1 MTEHEEPTL
10 APSCTYAI
18 QHEKVWL
25 DGCTAYEY
33 IGDQTRFKAMRLIPE
48 AIIEKRKDVH
58 LEALKAKGG
67 KRSGFESIRDH
78 NENVNR
84 NVNRVSKTNQVVWK
98 RAKHGWGRVNGN
110 GILNFASMERFS
122 RNTILA
128 DFHKDFDIFN
138 CQGQIILDVATDERT
153 PCESLRYFCENRES
167 ILDDEIAATGKTR
180 DDVKKVWTA
189 VFNGG
194 SVPEWFQNPLIYS
207 VRKEVLKIRECIK
220 KANPQLYECM
230 HTKTKTDP
238 TKRKKYG
245 EDMEKMTQASMRS
258 MMSMWFQHYEVK
270 IVSCVLEWCM
280 KEGLLTMEGDKY
292 QGKAMFGYIYDGF
305 VLLDSVVELW
315 VKKVPGRTAESLLEH
330 FHDLVYEKLGF
341 DLVWK
346 IKSFNELYDI
356 REHMITVMNSPATAD
371 AVKFTGDMSF
381 CRMAEEFEKKHCKII
396 SGGCYVERVGEEDVV
411 VRTLDKLKMSYGHL
425 WCGYDDKNRK
435 INFIDTWTRNN
446 DELRVYDRMDI
457 YPNTKKCPENVFNL
471 WTPFAMEL
479 VEDYEHDED
488 GLQFFLDFIKYTICG
503 HKQTPEGQ
511 PPAPFPQYDYFMK
524 CLGHLVQKPDE
535 KLGKCIILIS
545 KQGAGKGMFLKMM
558 KKLLGMS
565 KVFESVN
572 PARDVFGDFNP
583 LMEKATF
590 VSFDEMSNTK
600 ISPDAQENFKNFI
613 TADIMTIRNLYI
625 APYPIQSFH
634 VFFVMT
640 NNEDGGLLFKE
651 GDRRLFAMRMND
663 DKTPGNEGSQVY
675 WNKWLAYLAGN
686 DDIWKTIYEY
696 LMEIDIS
703 GDWLNTIPKTAHH
716 LNLENGNKDSL
727 DAWLEEM
734 AASWRADKNE
744 DKKYEEVFDGAIVM
758 ANYMSFCERNNFKK
772 PTTNASGLS
781 ARIQN
786 HDISKVGGNK
796 GEGFR
801 PTEKKRGSGCNKR
814 VFRYNAMYN
823 YYVEKGVFNE
833 SDYNGANDEE
843 EGIKSKKPE
852 PPIQFGI
859 IPNDIRA
866 SITAA
871 AVVINKHKKIK
882 MKPKVISE
890 DGVE

>member
-1 MTEHEEPTL
+1 MTENKEPTF

-33 IGDQTRFKAMRLIPE
+33 VGDPTRFKAMRLIPE
-48 AIIEKRKDVH
+48 EIIEARKDVH
-58 LEALKAKGG
+58 LNMLKERGG
-67 KRSGFESIRDH
+67 KRSGFESIREH
-78 NENVNR
+78 NENFNR
-84 NVNRVSKTNQVVWK
+84 NVNRVSKLNTVEWK
-98 RAKHGWGRVNGN
+98 RAKHGWGRVKGN
-110 GILNFASMERFS
+110 SILNFASMERFS

-128 DFHKDFDIFN
+128 DSHKDFDIEN
-138 CQGQIILDVATDERT
+138 CQAKIILDVATDEGT
-153 PCESLRYFCENRES
+153 PCENLRNYCENRES
-167 ILDDEIAATGKTR
+167 ILNEEIAATGKTR

-189 VFNGG
+189 VLNGG
-194 SVPEWFQNPLIYS
+194 SIPEWFQNPLIYN
-207 VRKEVLKIRECIK
+207 VRTEVLKIRECVK

-245 EDMEKMTQASMRS
+245 EDMAKIIQASMRS
-258 MMSMWFQHYEVK
+258 MMSMWFQHIEVK

-280 KEGLLTMEGDKY
+280 KEGLLTLEGDVY
-292 QGKAMFGYIYDGF
+292 RGKAVFGYIYDGF

-315 VKKVPGRTAESLLEH
+315 IKKVPGRTADSLLEI

-356 REHMITVMNSPATAD
+356 SEHMITVMNSPATAE

-381 CRMAEEFEKKHCKII
+381 CRMAEEFEKKHCKIV
-396 SGGCYVERVGEEDVV
+396 SGGCYVERVGDEEVV

-425 WCGYDDKNRK
+425 WCGYDDKNKK

-446 DELRVYDRMDI
+446 DEIRVYDKMDI
-457 YPNTKKCPENVFNL
+457 YPNVRKCPENVFNL
-471 WTPFAMEL
+471 WTPFAMEV
-479 VEDYEHDED
+479 VEEYQHDEE
-488 GLQFFLDFIKYTICG
+488 GLKFFLDFIKHVICG
-503 HKQTPEGQ
+503 HKVEEKS
-511 PPAPFPQYDYFMK
+511 FPQYDYLVK
-524 CLGHLVQKPDE
+524 YLAHLVQKPE
-535 KLGKCIILIS
+535 KKIGKCIILIS
-545 KQGAGKGMFLKMM
+545 KQGGGKGMFLKML
-558 KKLLGMS
+558 KRILGAF
-565 KVFESVN
+565 KIFESVN

-600 ISPDAQENFKNFI
+600 ISADAQENFKNFI

-625 APYPIQSFH
+625 APYPINSYHAFII
-634 VFFVMT
+634 MT
-640 NNEDGGLLFKE
+640 NNEDGGMLFKE
-651 GDRRLFAMRMND
+651 DDRRFFAVRMSD
-663 DKTPGNEGSQVY
+663 DKTPGNDGFQAY
-675 WNKWLAYLAGN
+675 WDKWLAYLAG
-686 DDIWKTIYEY
+686 DDNIWKTIYEY
-696 LMEIDIS
+696 LMEVDIS
-703 GDWLNTIPKTAHH
+703 GDWLNKIPKTAHH

-727 DAWLEEM
+727 DAWFEDM
-734 AASWRADKNE
+734 AATWRADKNE

-772 PTTNASGLS
+772 PTTSASGLS

-786 HDISKVGGNK
+786 HDISKVGGK
-796 GEGFR
+796 KDEGFR

-814 VFRYNAMYN
+814 IFRYNAMYN

-833 SDYNGANDEE
+833 CDYNGSNDVLSAEA
-843 EGIKSKKPE
+843 GAKPE
-852 PPIQFGI
+852 PIQFGI

-866 SITAA
+866 SLTASA
-871 AVVINKHKKIK
+871 AVINKHNKKIK
-882 MKPKVISE
+882 IKPKVLSE
-890 DGVE
+890 DGVEQCD